1 MQKEMILN
9 AVFNSLI
16 TEAAL
21 NVLGDARDNMVNSL
35 TMNLMN
41 QNGKV
46 TLEESEFF
54 GRIVDKVIME
64 ATSDFIPEEVDVPDE
79 DSQDPIELWDA
90 AGNKY
95 VFQDG
100 QLYDAGEDGED
111 DGDGDIDPA
120 GQPDIDPAAPADVDP
135 AAADAALDPASADAA
150 LDPAAVPGE
159 GDDAALAADAGEGD
173 DAGEEEEEEDEE
185 EMEESTKIAKDLE
198 NIEES
203 TLHSNDA
210 VRNIMNKLIR

>member
-1 MQKEMILN
+1 MQREH
-9 AVFNSLI
+9 VFNTVFNTLI

-21 NVLGDARDNMVNSL
+21 NVLSDARDNMVNSL

-41 QNGKV
+41 TNGKV
-46 TLEESEFF
+46 SLEESEFF

-64 ATSDFIPEEVDVPDE
+64 ATGDFIPEEVDIPDE
-79 DSQDPIELWDA
+79 SGQEPVELWDA

-100 QLYDAGEDGED
+100 QLYNAED
-111 DGDGDIDPA
+111 DGDGDVDPV
-120 GQPDIDPAAPADVDP
+120 GQPDVDPAAPADVEP
-135 AAADAALDPASADAA
+135 AAGDLDPADAASEVDPD
-150 LDPAAVPGE
+150 AVPADDGDGDVDPSAVSGE
-159 GDDAALAADAGEGD
+159 
-173 DAGEEEEEEDEE
+173 GEEEDEEDEEDEE
-185 EMEESTKIAKDLE
+185 EMEENTKISKGLE

-203 TLHSNDA
+203 TLNSHDA

>member
-79 DSQDPIELWDA
+79 EGQDPIELWDA

-100 QLYDAGEDGED
+100 QLYDASEGEG
-111 DGDGDIDPA
+111 DGDGDIDPM
-120 GQPDIDPAAPADVDP
+120 GQPDV
-135 AAADAALDPASADAA
+135 
-150 LDPAAVPGE
+150 DPAAVPGE
-159 GDDAALAADAGEGD
+159 GDVVDPADVVDAAAAAASGE
-173 DAGEEEEEEDEE
+173 GEEEEEE
-185 EMEESTKIAKDLE
+185 EMEESSKISKDLE

>member
-100 QLYDAGEDGED
+100 QLYDASEED
-111 DGDGDIDPA
+111 DGDGDVDPA
-120 GQPDIDPAAPADVDP
+120 GQPDVDPASADAAAAPADVDP
-135 AAADAALDPASADAA
+135 ALDAAAADAA

-159 GDDAALAADAGEGD
+159 GDDAGEGE
-173 DAGEEEEEEDEE
+173 GEEEEDDDE
-185 EMEESTKIAKDLE
+185 EMEESTKISKDLE

>member
-1 MQKEMILN
+1 MQKELVFN
-9 AVFNSLI
+9 TVFNSLI

-79 DSQDPIELWDA
+79 DSQEPVELWDA

-100 QLYDAGEDGED
+100 QLYNAGEDDMDED
-111 DGDGDIDPA
+111 L
-120 GQPDIDPAAPADVDP
+120 DPAATDVPADVDP
-135 AAADAALDPASADAA
+135 ADAASVPADVPADVDPADAASVTADT
-150 LDPAAVPGE
+150 DGDGDTE
-159 GDDAALAADAGEGD
+159 GDEDGDGD
-173 DAGEEEEEEDEE
+173 DEDEE
-185 EMEESTKIAKDLE
+185 EMEESTKISKDLE

-203 TLHSNDA
+203 TNLQSHDA

>member
-1 MQKEMILN
+1 MQKEH
-9 AVFNSLI
+9 VFNTVFNTLI

-64 ATSDFIPEEVDVPDE
+64 STSDFIPEEVDVPDE
-79 DSQDPIELWDA
+79 DSQEPVELWDA

-100 QLYDAGEDGED
+100 QLYNAGEDD
-111 DGDGDIDPA
+111 MDAD
-120 GQPDIDPAAPADVDP
+120 AAPAD
-135 AAADAALDPASADAA
+135 ADAALDPADAAPADAA
-150 LDPAAVPGE
+150 DLDPAAA
-159 GDDAALAADAGEGD
+159 DADLDPAAAPDAAADADLDPADAAAAEDAAEDAD
-173 DAGEEEEEEDEE
+173 DDIDE
-185 EMEESTKIAKDLE
+185 EMEENTKISKNLE

-203 TLHSNDA
+203 TLNSHDA
-210 VRNIMNKLIR
+210 VRTIMNKLIR

>member
-173 DAGEEEEEEDEE
+173 DAGEEEEEDEE

>member
-9 AVFNSLI
+9 TVFNTLI

-111 DGDGDIDPA
+111 GEDDGDGDIDPA
-120 GQPDIDPAAPADVDP
+120 GQPDVDP
-135 AAADAALDPASADAA
+135 AAADVDASADVDPDAA
-150 LDPAAVPGE
+150 ADVDAAAV
-159 GDDAALAADAGEGD
+159 DAAAAAADA
-173 DAGEEEEEEDEE
+173 DAGEEEDDDE
-185 EMEESTKIAKDLE
+185 EMEESTKISKDLE